1 MAKRRGKRKTVRC
14 ECDSV
19 LVGLFGSSHFTCH
32 CHCSPVRHL
41 FSIQCN
47 GKVETILPTYGNW
60 PSHIVVARHCAL
72 SLSLPLYLIRHFLS
86 FVRSLISLI
95 LEKNVYNVSS
105 IYTSHWTYNMAYC
118 DRTHKWLYPKYIFE
132 LTSAPYI
139 YIYVYIN
146 GWTANG
152 IERWRHPDTIN
163 WISWDGIRQPSR
175 HYWRNKGFR
184 SKLMDKC
191 HQVLD
196 HQVINQ
202 IKLKQ
207 KQNKKSCMY
216 PCR

>member
-1 MAKRRGKRKTVRC
+1 MIRSWSAYLGPLTSLAIAIV
-14 ECDSV
+14 
-19 LVGLFGSSHFTCH
+19 
-32 CHCSPVRHL
+32 HL
-41 FSIQCN
+41 FDIYFLSNAMVKWKQSYPPMEI
-47 GKVETILPTYGNW
+47 GHLISLLLD
-60 PSHIVVARHCAL
+60 IVPF
-72 SLSLPLYLIRHFLS
+72 LSLPLYLIRHFLS

-132 LTSAPYI
+132 LTSAP